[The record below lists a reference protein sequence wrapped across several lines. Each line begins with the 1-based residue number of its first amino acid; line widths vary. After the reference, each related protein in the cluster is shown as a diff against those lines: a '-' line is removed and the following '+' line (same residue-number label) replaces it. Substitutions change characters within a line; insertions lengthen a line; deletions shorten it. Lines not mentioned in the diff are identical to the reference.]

1 MTAPPG
7 AAAAAPPAPPKG
19 ARRASRRARPASGG
33 QAAPAVPFLDLGP
46 SHAPVRDA
54 VLADVADLIDRSAF
68 VNGPAVEAFERD
80 FARWCGAPRCVGT
93 ASGLDAL
100 RLALIAAG
108 LEAGDEVLVPANTF
122 IATFEAVRQAGGVPV
137 PVDVTERDL
146 NLDVAAAEAAVGP
159 RTRFVM
165 PVHLYGQMADMVAVR
180 RLAARHGLGVVED
193 ACQAHGASRD
203 GLRPGAAALAAA
215 FSFYPGKNLGAMGDA
230 GALVTAEDAL
240 ADTVRALREHGQRVK
255 HVHEREGWTS
265 RLDAVQAVVLRRKL
279 PLLHGW
285 NAERRALAAA
295 YAAELDGVG
304 DLVHPPVP
312 AGSEPV
318 WHLYVVRTAR
328 PEALATA
335 LAAHGVATGR
345 HYPEPP
351 HLSAAFAWLGHRR
364 GDFPVAEALA
374 QQILSLPVFPGMT
387 PAQVAAVCAGVRAAC
402 ARRARRVA

>member
-7 AAAAAPPAPPKG
+7 TAAAAPPAAPTRLGSPRTAPP
-19 ARRASRRARPASGG
+19 ARPS
-33 QAAPAVPFLDLGP
+33 PAVPFLDLTP

-54 VLADVADLIDRSAF
+54 VLADVAELIDRSAF
-68 VNGPAVEAFERD
+68 VNGPAVDAFERD
-80 FARWCGAPRCVGT
+80 FARWCGARRCVGT

-108 LEAGDEVLVPANTF
+108 IQAGDEVLVPANTF

-137 PVDVTERDL
+137 PVDAGERDL

-165 PVHLYGQMADMVAVR
+165 PVHLYGQMADMAAVR

-203 GLRPGAAALAAA
+203 GLRPGTAALAAA

-230 GALVTAEDAL
+230 GALVTADDRL

-265 RLDAVQAVVLRRKL
+265 RLDAVQAVVLGRKL

-285 NAERRALAAA
+285 NAERRAVAAA

-328 PEALATA
+328 PEALAAA
-335 LAAHGVATGR
+335 LAAQGVATGR

-364 GDFPVAEALA
+364 GDFPVTEALA
-374 QQILSLPVFPGMT
+374 RQVLSLPVFPGMT
-387 PAQVAAVCAGVRAAC
+387 PAQVGAVCEAVRAAFV
-402 ARRARRVA
+402 RRARRA